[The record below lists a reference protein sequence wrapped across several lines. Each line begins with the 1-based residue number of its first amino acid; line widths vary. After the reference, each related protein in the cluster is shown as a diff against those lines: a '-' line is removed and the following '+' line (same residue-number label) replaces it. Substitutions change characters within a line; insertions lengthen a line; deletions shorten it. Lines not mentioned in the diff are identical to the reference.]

1 VGDQLGSPLG
11 RPSAGI
17 SEARRVLAAGGRLVL
32 AERMAKP
39 AARGHAAHG
48 LTRDQAEDLTRQLT
62 AASFGQVRLYTAK
75 AGLRTVIIIRGQK
88 DPAAPTGNPGE
99 H

>member
-1 VGDQLGSPLG
+1 
-11 RPSAGI
+11 
-17 SEARRVLAAGGRLVL
+17 VLAPGGRLVL
-32 AERMAKP
+32 AERLAKP

-62 AASFGQVRLYTAK
+62 ATGFGQVRLHIGK

-88 DPAAPTGNPGE
+88 DPAAPTGNPAE
-99 H
+99 Q

>member
-1 VGDQLGSPLG
+1 MESRRSGRGDL
-11 RPSAGI
+11 
-17 SEARRVLAAGGRLVL
+17 GRLVL

-39 AARGHAAHG
+39 AARGYAAHG

>member
-1 VGDQLGSPLG
+1 
-11 RPSAGI
+11 
-17 SEARRVLAAGGRLVL
+17 
-32 AERMAKP
+32 MAKP
-39 AARGHAAHG
+39 AARGYAAHG

-62 AASFGQVRLYTAK
+62 AAGFGQVRLSAK